1 MTNSEF
7 SNNFD
12 TLLNSYA
19 SQAMF
24 GEEAA
29 RTEIVLDEYEK
40 SVILTNAQDIIVKS
54 YFDRNTN
61 SEGKGF
67 DDSTKRQVD
76 FSSLIT
82 TATLTKADDQST
94 VFDERGILY
103 LLPRRNMGT
112 QTDTFDGTFDN
123 TFHAGEGYTTDV
135 LFILN
140 EKLIVAYGAIIEAHW
155 YKEGK
160 DSIDGAHT
168 DAQAQEL
175 ETCANVTDAKAHG
188 WSWESEVW
196 SKEGM
201 NDVEGAETD
210 VVAELLPKYATTEE
224 AEVDGWNWADETR
237 AHKKE
242 YVIVPINYKEYD
254 REMSKPYAQPL
265 KKQAWRLFQNNT
277 QGFDIKT
284 ELVPKWNLVA
294 NETIQYYKIR
304 YIRRP
309 CPIVLE
315 DMPDGLSIDGYS
327 KKQECELNP
336 ILHPEILQKAV
347 EIAASTRGVV
357 RPKDNA

>member
-54 YFDRNTN
+54 YFDSNAN

-103 LLPRRNMGT
+103 LLPRRNIST
-112 QTDTFDGTFDN
+112 PDTFDGTFDN
-123 TFHAGEGYTTDV
+123 TFHTGEGYTTDV

-160 DSIDGAHT
+160 DDVKGART
-168 DAQAQEL
+168 NEQAQEL
-175 ETCANVTDAKAHG
+175 ETCANVTDAEAHG
-188 WSWESEVW
+188 WSWAADIWE
-196 SKEGM
+196 KAGM
-201 NDVEGAETD
+201 DDVSGEYINA
-210 VVAELLPKYATTEE
+210 VAELLPKYATTEE
-224 AEVDGWNWADETR
+224 AEADGWKWADETR

-284 ELVPKWNLVA
+284 ELVPKWNLTA

-309 CPIVLE
+309 YPIVLE

-347 EIAASTRGVV
+347 ELALATRGGGQ
-357 RPKDNA
+357 PTSK